1 MLELENIISCLDILS
16 TRGVEGAPDYLVVEI
31 LSPSTLK
38 QDKIDKLKS
47 YAKFQIPEY
56 RIVEPVSGILEE
68 YILHAERYELYNVFQ
83 NNEQVTS
90 PHIPCISFTMSE
102 VINNIPAIKDDK

>member
-16 TRGVEGAPDYLVVEI
+16 TRGVEGAPDLVVEI

-47 YAKFQIPEY
+47 YAKFEIPEY
-56 RIVEPVSGILEE
+56 WTVEPVSGILEE
-68 YILHAERYELYNVFQ
+68 YILHAERYD
-83 NNEQVTS
+83 
-90 PHIPCISFTMSE
+90 FTTYFRTM
-102 VINNIPAIKDDK
+102 NK